1 MRTKVTQGNFAG
13 VAAAISRKGCLVK
26 GAGTRVATATAPK
39 GDFCLEG
46 VQFWL
51 TDCVIRIFY
60 VFRDK
65 RISPMRGAGVLP
77 GSRHG
82 GQGAGNGEP
91 IRSELMDRACRVPE
105 RTVIFDS
112 LVLSSRHDT
121 DVRLRHLA
129 TA

>member
-1 MRTKVTQGNFAG
+1 MTQGNFAG
-13 VAAAISRKGCLVK
+13 VAAAISRKGCFVK
-26 GAGTRVATATAPK
+26 DAGTRVATATAPK

-65 RISPMRGAGVLP
+65 RVSCTQAIGVLP

-82 GQGAGNGEP
+82 GQAMAS
-91 IRSELMDRACRVPE
+91 RFDRN
-105 RTVIFDS
+105 
-112 LVLSSRHDT
+112 
-121 DVRLRHLA
+121 
-129 TA
+129 